1 MIPREWVD
9 RVFFGGNTA
18 LAGAVAMLLDPAA
31 RESAAVL
38 ARGVRTVPLA
48 ARPDFQARFIA
59 SLDFPV
65 GT

>member
-1 MIPREWVD
+1 
-9 RVFFGGNTA
+9 
-18 LAGAVAMLLDPAA
+18 MLLDPAV
-31 RESAAVL
+31 REAAAVL

-59 SLDFPV
+59 SLDFPL